1 MTKTFTDL
9 LGLENNVYTANKVK
23 ANVVPKQ
30 STNAFINAQN
40 NKTYTENGA
49 LTNEST
55 LSGIV
60 DWFFHGAALRHEN
73 NEKRIIGLFLAAF
86 NEDPTKALR
95 TLFYIRDIRGGQ
107 GERRVFRVCLK
118 YLADNQKDWVIKN
131 LDLIAEYGRYDDYLV
146 LLETKCKEE
155 VIDFLG
161 TQLEKDLQHHFNKE
175 VTNISLLAKWMP
187 SENASSKTTK
197 KYAKILLMSGKF
209 GAAKAYRKALS
220 LLRKDLDIVETKLCN
235 KEYSNID
242 YSKLPS
248 YAALKYREA
257 FKRNDLERYNQY
269 LEDVKA
275 GKKEIKANTLYP
287 YDLIRPYSSQLDGW
301 GSRPRINID
310 PTVEA
315 QWEALPDY
323 VPEINGLV
331 VNDTSGSMCG
341 LPMDISVSLAVY
353 IAERN
358 KSEVWKNYVIPFS
371 SHAEWKE
378 VKGNTLA
385 EKIASVFT
393 GDCSNTNLQAVF
405 DLILERAKSANV
417 PQEDMPKFLL
427 IISDMEFDCCDY
439 SYTTNLERIKQKYKE
454 AGYDLPTLVFWNV
467 NSRNNQT
474 PATINDQGVIL
485 LSGASPAVMKI
496 ALEGGKNMLEVID
509 GIINGVRYERIQY

>member
-1 MTKTFTDL
+1 MTKTFTDI
-9 LGLENNVYTANKVK
+9 LGIENNVYTVNKIKPVK
-23 ANVVPKQ
+23 IDPI
-30 STNAFINAQN
+30 STNSFINAQN

-49 LTNEST
+49 LTNKST
-55 LSGIV
+55 LNGIV
-60 DWFFHGAALRHEN
+60 DWFFHGAALRRE
-73 NEKRIIGLFLAAF
+73 A
-86 NEDPTKALR
+86 NEDRILKLFEGALVEDKTTALR
-95 TLFYIRDIRGGQ
+95 TLFYIRDVRGGQ
-107 GERRVFRVCLK
+107 GERRVFRICLK
-118 YLADNQKDWVIKN
+118 YLANTEKDWLVKN

-146 LLETKCKEE
+146 LLETNCKEE
-155 VIDFLG
+155 TIDFLG
-161 TQLEKDLQHHFNKE
+161 KQLEKDLQHHFNDE
-175 VTNISLLAKWMP
+175 LTSISLLAKWMP
-187 SENASSKTTK
+187 SENASSPITK
-197 KYAKILLMSGKF
+197 KYAKILLTSGKF

-220 LLRKDLDIVETKLCN
+220 LLRKDIDIVETKLCN
-235 KEYSNID
+235 KEYASID

-257 FKRNDLERYNQY
+257 FKRNDTDRYNQY
-269 LEDVKA
+269 LEDVKN
-275 GKKEIKANTLYP
+275 GKAEIKAKTLYP
-287 YDLIRPYSSQLDGW
+287 YDLIRPYSTQLNGW
-301 GSRPRINID
+301 GTCHINID

-331 VNDTSGSMCG
+331 VNDTSGSMEG
-341 LPMDISVSLAVY
+341 VPMDVSLSLALY

-358 KSEVWKNYVIPFS
+358 KSEVWKNCVIPFS
-371 SHAEWKE
+371 SHAEWKHVE
-378 VKGNTLA
+378 GNTLA
-385 EKIASVFT
+385 AKLASIFT

-467 NSRNNQT
+467 DSRNNQT

-496 ALEGGKNMLEVID
+496 ALEGGQNMQEVINK
-509 GIINGVRYERIQY
+509 IINAERYLKICY

>member
-1 MTKTFTDL
+1 MTKTFTDIL
-9 LGLENNVYTANKVK
+9 SLKNNVYIANKVK
-23 ANVVPKQ
+23 ANVVPVQ

-49 LTNEST
+49 LTNKSA

-60 DWFFHGAALRHEN
+60 DWFFHGAALRHEQ

-95 TLFYIRDIRGGQ
+95 TLFYIRDVRGGQ
-107 GERRVFRVCLK
+107 GERRVFRIVMR

-146 LLETKCKEE
+146 LLETSCKEE
-155 VIDFLG
+155 VIEFLG
-161 TQLEKDLQHHFNKE
+161 KQLEKDLQHHFNNE
-175 VTNISLLAKWMP
+175 LTSISLLAKWMP
-187 SENASSKTTK
+187 SENASSQLTK
-197 KYAKILLMSGKF
+197 KYAKILLSSGKF

-235 KEYSNID
+235 KEYSSID

-257 FKRNDLERYNQY
+257 FRRNDENRYVQY

-275 GKKEIKANTLYP
+275 GKKEIKVSTLYP
-287 YDLIRPYSSQLDGW
+287 YDLIRKYSTQLGGW
-301 GSRPRINID
+301 GSAHVNVD

-331 VNDTSGSMCG
+331 VNDTSGSMEG
-341 LPMDISVSLAVY
+341 LPMDVSISLAVY

-385 EKIASVFT
+385 EKVASVYT
-393 GDCSNTNLQAVF
+393 GDCSNTDLQAVF

-427 IISDMEFDCCDY
+427 VISDMEFDDCNY
-439 SYTTNLERIKQKYKE
+439 GYTTNLERIKQRYTE
-454 AGYDLPTLVFWNV
+454 SGYDLPTLVFWNV
-467 NSRNNQT
+467 DSRNNQT
-474 PATINDQGVIL
+474 PATINDKGVIL

-496 ALEGGKNMLEVID
+496 ALEGGKDMMKVITD
-509 GIINGVRYERIQY
+509 IINRDRYAKIQF